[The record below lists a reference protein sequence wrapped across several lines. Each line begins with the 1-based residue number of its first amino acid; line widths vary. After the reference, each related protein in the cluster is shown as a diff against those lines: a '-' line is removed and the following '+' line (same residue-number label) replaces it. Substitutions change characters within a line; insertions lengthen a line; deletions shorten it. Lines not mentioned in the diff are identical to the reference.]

1 MAPALGPD
9 NESFQCE
16 LNGHEIQC
24 RHPQTQKEIIISINN
39 LICILSRGDKL
50 EAPRHVMLFL
60 WLDENEFEVSRESVQ
75 IRLLRYT
82 SLPRDFHSRTGGKG
96 MSVFKNI
103 LSPLLSQLGVR
114 EYAVHETR
122 TTQTIVELCHTKLM
136 PCAQAGIKQTIILL
150 SGDGGLTDIID
161 SFHGTAIQYLAK
173 PIIALI
179 PTGTGNAM
187 ASSIGLLKSRA
198 AGLSALLHGHPAP
211 IPAFLATF
219 SAGSKLVT
227 EAGSGRVN
235 INSHSQSKTGH
246 PTVYGGV
253 VASWGLHA
261 ALVADSDTAEYRKYG
276 AERFQMAA
284 KEILFPSNGD
294 DPHKF
299 RGSISF
305 TWRDRQTNKR
315 HTEALGCEEHMYV
328 LVTLVSNLEPGFT
341 ISPLSAPLDGCLRII
356 HFGPMTSEQA
366 MNLMSNAYQ
375 GGKHVNDARVTYR
388 EIESI
393 RITLGEVDERWR
405 KVCIDGKIIAVES
418 GGWLEVQKISEHYL
432 NILIP
437 AHGDSDVWLRG
448 LYGSSV
454 SWNSFSS
461 SKGSKSPTPAC
472 GMGLLI
478 KVIDGFVAEYTK
490 EALPKPAGSQI
501 I

>member
-1 MAPALGPD
+1 MTPALGPD
-9 NESFQCE
+9 NGSFQCE
-16 LNGHEIQC
+16 LNGHEIRC
-24 RHPQTQKEIIISINN
+24 RHQQTQKEITISINN
-39 LICILSRGDKL
+39 LICILPRADEL

-60 WLDENEFEVSRESVQ
+60 WPNENESEVSRESMSLQSIQVLSWPVQ
-75 IRLLRYT
+75 LSKFVCPGIPPYLGTFTHEKVEKLDIHVIISIT
-82 SLPRDFHSRTGGKG
+82 SGTRTG
-96 MSVFKNI
+96 MNVFKNI
-103 LSPLLSQLGVR
+103 VSPLLSQLGVR
-114 EYAVHETR
+114 EYEVHETR
-122 TTQTIVELCHTKLM
+122 TTQTIVELCHIKLI

-161 SFHGTAIQYLAK
+161 SFHGTAIQCLAK
-173 PIIALI
+173 PNIALI

-198 AGLSALLHGHPAP
+198 AGLFTLLHGHPAP

-219 SAGSKLVT
+219 SAGSRLVT

-235 INSHSQSKTGH
+235 INSHWQSKTGH

-294 DPHKF
+294 DPHRF

-305 TWRDRQTNKR
+305 TWRDRQTNKQQ
-315 HTEALGCEEHMYV
+315 TEVLGCEEHMYV
-328 LVTLVSNLEPGFT
+328 LVALVSSLEPGFT
-341 ISPLSAPLDGCLRII
+341 ISPLSTPLDGCLRII

-366 MNLMSNAYQ
+366 MALMSNAYQ

-388 EIESI
+388 EIDSF
-393 RITLGEVDERWR
+393 RITLREVDERWR
-405 KVCIDGKIIAVES
+405 KVCIDGKIIAIEH
-418 GGWLEVQKISEHYL
+418 GGWLEVQKVSEHYL

-437 AHGDSDVWLRG
+437 QVNFDV
-448 LYGSSV
+448 
-454 SWNSFSS
+454 
-461 SKGSKSPTPAC
+461 
-472 GMGLLI
+472 
-478 KVIDGFVAEYTK
+478 
-490 EALPKPAGSQI
+490 
-501 I
+501 

>member
-9 NESFQCE
+9 NEGFRCE

-24 RHPQTQKEIIISINN
+24 RHPQTQEEITISINN
-39 LICILSRGDKL
+39 LICILPRGDKL

-60 WLDENEFEVSRESVQ
+60 WLDENEFEVSRECMSLQSIEVF
-75 IRLLRYT
+75 
-82 SLPRDFHSRTGGKG
+82 SLPAQLSKFVCSDIPPYLGAFTHEQVEKVDIHVIISTTSGTRTG
-96 MSVFKNI
+96 MSVYKNI

-161 SFHGTAIQYLAK
+161 SFHGAAMQYLAR

-219 SAGSKLVT
+219 SAGSRLVT

-388 EIESI
+388 EIESF

-405 KVCIDGKIIAVES
+405 KVCIDGKIIAIEH
-418 GGWLEVQKISEHYL
+418 GGWLEVQKIPERYL

-437 AHGDSDVWLRG
+437 AHGDSDV
-448 LYGSSV
+448 
-454 SWNSFSS
+454 
-461 SKGSKSPTPAC
+461 
-472 GMGLLI
+472 
-478 KVIDGFVAEYTK
+478 
-490 EALPKPAGSQI
+490 
-501 I
+501 